1 MITIK
6 DVAKECGVSIATV
19 SRAFTADAVINTDT
33 RRFVIE
39 TAERLGYRPNV
50 LARGLK
56 NSRTK
61 MVGMIIPSID
71 NHFYLD
77 VLKYIECEL
86 HNHGYRLTVSFI
98 QYDVYNEKDALA
110 TIEDSHVD
118 VLIFSPRN
126 TDNRDTIMRMSKN
139 MQMLQLFTAPYD
151 EIPGIVMDDE
161 YGTELAAEH
170 LISKGYRRIL
180 YVGGD
185 ERVEGYY
192 KALAKAGIAAD
203 NSLVSLDWGI
213 TASEAADL
221 IQRTSPSAI
230 LGIARQAET
239 AWRALTELKKNNA
252 VEDIPFV
259 AYDDVNWV
267 KMLDITAV
275 SHPLEEIAQTVVNY
289 IMQNENN
296 VRKIIKPFLSER
308 SSSK

>member
-1 MITIK
+1 LITIK

-19 SRAFTADAVINTDT
+19 SRAFTADAVIKADT

-39 TAERLGYRPNV
+39 TAERLGYRPNI

-56 NSRTK
+56 NSRTQ

-98 QYDVYNEKDALA
+98 QYGVYDEKDALA

-126 TDNRDTIMRMSKN
+126 TDNRDTIMRMNKN
-139 MQMLQLFTAPYD
+139 IQMLQLFTAPYN
-151 EIPGIVMDDE
+151 EIPGILMDDE
-161 YGTELAAEH
+161 YGTGIATEH
-170 LISKGYRRIL
+170 LISRGYKRIL

-185 ERVEGYY
+185 ERIEGYY
-192 KALAKAGIAAD
+192 ATLAKAGIAVD
-203 NSLVSLDWGI
+203 NSLVSLNWGI
-213 TASEAADL
+213 TDDEAADL
-221 IQRTSPSAI
+221 IKRTSPSAI
-230 LGIARQAET
+230 LGVARQAET
-239 AWRALTELKKNNA
+239 AWRALTSLKKNTT
-252 VEDIPFV
+252 IPFV

-267 KMLDITAV
+267 KILDITAV

-289 IMQNENN
+289 IMKNETD
-296 VRKIIKPFLSER
+296 VRKIIKPYLSER

>member
-19 SRAFTADAVINTDT
+19 SRAFTADAVIKADT

-39 TAERLGYRPNV
+39 TAERLGYRPNI

-56 NSRTK
+56 NSRTQ

-98 QYDVYNEKDALA
+98 QYGVYDEKDALA

-126 TDNRDTIMRMSKN
+126 TDNRDTIMRMNKN
-139 MQMLQLFTAPYD
+139 IQMLQLFTAPYN
-151 EIPGIVMDDE
+151 EIPGILMDDE
-161 YGTELAAEH
+161 YGTGIATEH
-170 LISKGYRRIL
+170 LISRGYKRIL

-185 ERVEGYY
+185 ERIEGYY
-192 KALAKAGIAAD
+192 ATLAKAGIAVD
-203 NSLVSLDWGI
+203 NSLVSLNWGI
-213 TASEAADL
+213 TDDEAADL
-221 IQRTSPSAI
+221 IKRTSPSAI
-230 LGIARQAET
+230 LGVARQAET
-239 AWRALTELKKNNA
+239 AWRALTSLKKNTT
-252 VEDIPFV
+252 IPFV

-267 KMLDITAV
+267 KILDITAV

-289 IMQNENN
+289 IMKNETD
-296 VRKIIKPFLSER
+296 VRKIIKPYLSER